1 MTVRASSPSSLRAP
15 LVRARR
21 IVVKLGS
28 RVLVRADGR
37 PDRARIASLVR
48 DIAELQRAGREL
60 IVVSSGAIASGME
73 VMGWRARPKS
83 LPELQMAAA
92 IGQVRLMTLYDE
104 LFRKARCLTGQI
116 LLTHDALRDRDR
128 HLSARQT
135 LHTLVRH
142 RIIPVINEND
152 TVAVDEIKFGDND
165 QLAALVA
172 LLADADAL
180 VLMSTVDG
188 LRAPAGG
195 GRTRRVPHLRSV
207 TRRELEMVFGNRDE
221 FSSGGMASK
230 LQSAHAAARAGIPVV
245 IARGRTPGILKR
257 IFAGADAGTLVGEP
271 GRRARW
277 SARREWIGFFHH
289 PQGIVAVDDGARR
302 ALRERGT
309 GLLAIGVTD
318 VRGSFAA
325 GSVVDIADRTG
336 HVVARGWTC
345 YSADDIRKVKGLR
358 TARQAEVLGARD
370 YDEIVHRDHMVV
382 LDTAEAT
389 P

>member
-1 MTVRASSPSSLRAP
+1 MTTRSSPSCSLRAP
-15 LVRARR
+15 LAKARR

-37 PDRARIASLVR
+37 PDRARMAALVR
-48 DIAELQRAGREL
+48 DIAQLQRSGREM

-73 VMGWRARPKS
+73 AMGWRTRPKS

-92 IGQVRLMTLYDE
+92 IGQVRLMKLYDE
-104 LFRKARCLTGQI
+104 LFRKSQCLTGQM
-116 LLTHDALRDRDR
+116 LLTHDGLRDRER

-135 LHTLVRH
+135 LHALMRH
-142 RIIPVINEND
+142 RVIPVINEND

-180 VLMSTVDG
+180 ILMSTVDG
-188 LRAPAGG
+188 LRAPAGR
-195 GRTRRVPHLRSV
+195 GRTRRVPVLRSV
-207 TRRELEMVFGNRDE
+207 TRRELELVFGARDE

-245 IARGRTPGILKR
+245 IAHGRTTGILEK
-257 IFAGADAGTLVGEP
+257 ILSGADVGTLIGEP
-271 GRRARW
+271 GSRPRW

-289 PQGIVAVDDGARR
+289 PQGVISVDEGARR
-302 ALRERGT
+302 ALVERGT
-309 GLLAIGVTD
+309 SLLAIGVTG
-318 VRGSFAA
+318 VRGTFAA
-325 GSVVDIADRTG
+325 ESVVDIADRNG
-336 HVVARGWTC
+336 HVIARGWTC

-358 TARQAEVLGARD
+358 TARQTEVLGARD
-370 YDEIVHRDHMVV
+370 YDEIVHRDHMIV
-382 LDTAEAT
+382 LATSEAT
-389 P
+389 A